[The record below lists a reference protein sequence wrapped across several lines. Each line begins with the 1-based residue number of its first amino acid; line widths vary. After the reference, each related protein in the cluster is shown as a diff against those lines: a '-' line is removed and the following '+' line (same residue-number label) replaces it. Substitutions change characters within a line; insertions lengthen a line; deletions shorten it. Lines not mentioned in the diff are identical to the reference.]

1 MIGAIR
7 ISAIWCSSC
16 IIMKNRYDEVLKPLG
31 IKVTDYDFDD
41 DQEQFEP
48 LKIGSI
54 LPVVILYSDEVEV
67 MRIIGEK
74 SKKELLKLL
83 EGIVTQ

>member
-1 MIGAIR
+1 MISVIR

-16 IIMKNRYDEVLKPLG
+16 IIMKNRYDEVFKPLG

-41 DQEQFEP
+41 ELEQFEP

-54 LPVVILYSDEVEV
+54 LPVVILYSDAVEV
-67 MRIIGEK
+67 MRIVGEK
-74 SKKELLKLL
+74 SKKELIKLL
-83 EGIVTQ
+83 EGIVKQ